1 MTYTLTTAAKAT
13 GKSRSTVLRAIRA
26 GRISAKRDEVT
37 GGWVIE
43 PSELHR
49 LYEAVAA
56 DGDRG
61 PGHDMPRNNG
71 VDAEV
76 RELRARLEAT
86 EMRLAD
92 KDDVIT
98 DLRQQRDQAQQQ
110 LAAAQER
117 IAALLTDQR
126 AAVPAVPPAPARR
139 SWWPWRRAQSSA

>member
-1 MTYTLTTAAKAT
+1 MTYTLTQAAKAT

-26 GRISAKRDEVT
+26 GRISAARDEQT

-49 LYEAVAA
+49 LYQAVAA
-56 DGDRG
+56 DGGRS

-71 VDAEV
+71 ADAEI
-76 RELRARLEAT
+76 RELHARLEAA
-86 EMRLAD
+86 EARLTD
-92 KDDVIT
+92 RDDVIA
-98 DLRQQRDQAQQQ
+98 DLRQQRDLAQDH

-126 AAVPAVPPAPARR
+126 QPARR
-139 SWWPWRRAQSSA
+139 SWWRWR

>member
-26 GRISAKRDEVT
+26 GRVSAKRDEVT

-49 LYEAVAA
+49 LYEPVAA
-56 DGDRG
+56 DGGHG
-61 PGHDMPRNNG
+61 PDHGMPRNNG
-71 VDAEV
+71 VDGEI
-76 RELRARLEAT
+76 RELRARLEAA

-92 KDDVIT
+92 KDDVIA

-126 AAVPAVPPAPARR
+126 SPPPAPPRR
-139 SWWPWRRAQSSA
+139 SWLPWRRA